1 MCCGVR
7 WTASARKHRVARE
20 DAVHAITNA
29 VHAESEFDE
38 PRVPGDLRPT
48 LFIGPP
54 RWQDGPLLEVMVD
67 IVPPDDVVVFHVM
80 VARAARLQRMGRE
93 DGIDEQ

>member
-1 MCCGVR
+1 MELR
-7 WTASARKHRVARE
+7 WTASAGKQGVARE

-29 VHAESEFDE
+29 VYAESELDE
-38 PRVPGDLRPT
+38 PRVFGDLRPT

-54 RWQDGPLLEVMVD
+54 RRRDGPLLEVMVE
-67 IVPPDDVVVFHVM
+67 IIPPDDVVVFHVM
-80 VARAARLQRMGRE
+80 VARAAHLERMGRE